1 MTDSSGQPQ
10 LVLQRCQPFT
20 ARRVRVPMDSD
31 RSFRGRLLAG
41 ATSLA
46 TVFLDQD
53 CRLCTAHSGPALLCP
68 DCLAL
73 LQVAKAACPQCAMPS
88 IRDEVCGQCLKTP
101 PAFDATLAAMR
112 YAHPAD
118 ILIRQLKF
126 GGQLPIATL
135 LAERLLASVRHRLD
149 AIDLVIP
156 MPLHNS
162 RLAERGFN
170 QAIELLRPLQAMLHG
185 RILPEGVRRTRATP
199 TQSSLPAER
208 RHSNL
213 KGVFACD
220 LPLQGMRIAVVDD
233 VMTTGA
239 SVNELAKVLKR
250 AGAVRVENWVVART
264 W

>member
-1 MTDSSGQPQ
+1 
-10 LVLQRCQPFT
+10 
-20 ARRVRVPMDSD
+20 MDPD
-31 RSFRGRLLAG
+31 RSFRSRLLAG
-41 ATSLA
+41 AKSLA
-46 TVFLDQD
+46 TYFLDQD
-53 CRLCTAHSGPALLCP
+53 CHLCTDHSGPALLCP

-73 LQVAKAACPQCAMPS
+73 LQAVPGACPQCAMPS
-88 IRDEVCGQCLKTP
+88 IRGEVCGQCLKTP

-126 GGQLPIATL
+126 GAQLPIATL
-135 LAERLLASVRHRLD
+135 LADRLLVSVRHRLD
-149 AIDLVIP
+149 AVDLVIP

-170 QAIELLRPLQAMLHG
+170 QAVELLRPLQAVLRGRMLHE
-185 RILPEGVRRTRATP
+185 RVRRTRATP
-199 TQSSLPAER
+199 AQASLPADR

-213 KGVFACD
+213 RGVFACD
-220 LPLQGMRIAVVDD
+220 LRLDTMRIAVVDD

-239 SVNELAKVLKR
+239 SLNELAKVLKR
-250 AGAVRVENWVVART
+250 AGAARVENWVVART